1 VEHAQH
7 GLTVNPCANR
17 PRRVLVLDADMI
29 PALTIVRSLH
39 ARGLQID
46 VASHEEYPLAA
57 RSRYVGAHLRYP
69 DPLARASAFV
79 DWIADQIERGGYA
92 LIIPVTERSL
102 TPLHHERGRID
113 ERRVA
118 MAPAAGLAIALDKSR
133 TLALAAALG
142 IRVPRGCV
150 ADTPAAA
157 VAFAATQGYPLV
169 IKPTSSIGA
178 PGQGRIQLQVTYART
193 DNELVARL
201 AAVSRHGAVLIQ
213 EFFPGT
219 GVGIELIA
227 EHGRLIFAFAHRR
240 LHEVPLTGGASSLRL
255 SIPIEPAMLDA
266 ARRLIAA
273 MGWHGVAM
281 VEFKQNPRT
290 GEFCLM
296 EVNGRFWGSLPLATA
311 AGADFPAM
319 LVELYLDGG
328 IRPRP
333 AARTGIYCRNL
344 ANDIYWLEAVLRRDA
359 PPGLTTLPTW
369 SQVIRDLLLVF
380 SPRHHFDTQQW
391 RDPRPGLAELRRIVV
406 DHWRRVSGLIAHR
419 RLLRRQRAAWRSNAI
434 AARLRTGAH
443 LLFLCYGNINRSA
456 LAEVLASER
465 LAGRFRLSSAGFH
478 PTGGRPTDPVMV
490 AVAAAHGHDLSAS
503 RSRVVDAAL
512 VADADLI
519 LAMEAAQLAALS
531 ESFPASIGKSFLLG
545 PAAPRAVPGGE
556 IADPYGHCIGNYERC
571 YAQIEACI
579 AALAQRPLVNRS

>member
-1 VEHAQH
+1 
-7 GLTVNPCANR
+7 
-17 PRRVLVLDADMI
+17 MI

-39 ARGLQID
+39 ARGLHID
-46 VASHEEYPLAA
+46 VASHEDYPLAA
-57 RSRYVGAHLRYP
+57 RSRYAGALLRYP
-69 DPLARASAFV
+69 DPLAQASPFV
-79 DWIADQIERGGYA
+79 DWVADQIERGGYA

-118 MAPAAGLAIALDKSR
+118 MAPAAALAIALDKSR

-142 IRVPRGCV
+142 IRVPRGCA

-178 PGQGRIQLQVTYART
+178 QAQGRIQLQVAYART
-193 DNELVARL
+193 DTELVARL
-201 AAVSRHGAVLIQ
+201 AAARRYGTALIQ

-227 EHGRLIFAFAHRR
+227 EHGRITFAFAHRR

-255 SIPIEPAMLDA
+255 SVPIEPAMLDA

-281 VEFKQNPRT
+281 VEFKQNPQT

-296 EVNGRFWGSLPLATA
+296 EVNGRFWGSLPLAAA

-319 LVELYLDGG
+319 LAELYLDGA

-344 ANDIYWLEAVLRRDA
+344 PNDIHWLEAVLRRDA
-359 PPGLTTLPTW
+359 PPGLATLPTW
-369 SQVIRDLLLVF
+369 TRVIRDLLLVF

-391 RDPRPGLAELRRIVV
+391 RDPRPGLAELRRIVS
-406 DHWRRVSGLIAHR
+406 DHWRRASGLIAHR
-419 RLLRRQRAAWRSNAI
+419 RFLRRQRAAWRSAAV

-465 LAGRFRLSSAGFH
+465 LAGRFRLSSAGLH
-478 PTGGRPTDPVMV
+478 PAGGRPADPVMV

-519 LAMEAAQLAALS
+519 LAMEAAHIEQLAAL
-531 ESFPASIGKSFLLG
+531 FPASAGKAFLLG
-545 PAAPRAVPGGE
+545 LAAAATIPDAE
-556 IADPYGHCIGNYERC
+556 IPDPYGHRPDAYERC
-571 YAQIEACI
+571 FAQVEQCI
-579 AALAQRPLVNRS
+579 TGLLGRSRQSPPGTADTTDLAL